1 VNLPNYLTL
10 SRILSVPAL
19 IWILTTNRI
28 PSAHG
33 EQELLATAVFALA
46 ALTDKLDGHL
56 ARKYGQV
63 THTGMLLDPVA
74 DKLLIA
80 CALIALVQFNPHVV
94 KAWVA
99 VIVIAREFL
108 VTDLRL
114 VAAREGLTIQ
124 ARSLG
129 KIKMAVQV
137 VAVIA
142 AILDRRWWNV
152 GLHLRGSQLVLGIDL
167 IANMAMWAM
176 VLLAFVSAADY
187 FVVFWRRIEEAS
199 AKHGEASQ
207 PTRECTLPQV
217 TTIEG

>member
-10 SRILSVPAL
+10 SRILSVPPL
-19 IWILTTNRI
+19 IWILTTKCI
-28 PSAHG
+28 PTAHG
-33 EQELLATAVFALA
+33 EQELLAAAVFALA

-56 ARKYGQV
+56 ARKYGQI
-63 THTGMLLDPVA
+63 TQAGMLLDPVA

-80 CALIALVQFNPHVV
+80 CALITLVEFNPHIV

-129 KIKMAVQV
+129 KLKMAVQV

-142 AILDRRWWNV
+142 AILDRRWSNV
-152 GLHLRGSQLVLGIDL
+152 GLHLSGVQLVLGIDL
-167 IANMAMWAM
+167 IARAAIWVM
-176 VLLAFVSAADY
+176 VLLAFISAADY
-187 FVVFWRRIEEAS
+187 FVVFWKRIEEAA
-199 AKHGEASQ
+199 AKH
-207 PTRECTLPQV
+207 REPSLVAHERRLREV
-217 TTIEG
+217 TTIGG

>member
-10 SRILSVPAL
+10 SRILSVPLL

-33 EQELLATAVFALA
+33 EQELLACVVFGLA

-56 ARKYGQV
+56 ARKYGQI
-63 THTGMLLDPVA
+63 TPTGMLLDPVA

-80 CALIALVQFNPHVV
+80 CALIALVQFNPQVV

-142 AILDRRWWNV
+142 AILDRKWSNV
-152 GLHLRGSQLVLGIDL
+152 GLHLSGGNLVIGIDL
-167 IANMAMWAM
+167 IARAAIWVM

-187 FVVFWRRIEEAS
+187 FVVFWKRIEEA
-199 AKHGEASQ
+199 AAQHREAS
-207 PTRECTLPQV
+207 RVARKRKLPQV
-217 TTIEG
+217 TTIGG